1 MSQEKSNKEINEE
14 FAHVQALI
22 EKTDKENPK
31 PEDLAEMKRL
41 LNKNSTLVQINDL
54 SERAYRG
61 LIKTISPSALMQELT
76 ERQIEEKRDSFGY
89 KDACVIE
96 KMLIDQVILC
106 YLRLNYFE
114 MIYTGKFE
122 KSHSLDLG
130 IYWEKR
136 LNAAQKRFLNAC
148 EALSK
153 VRKLIS
159 DAELKE
165 AQAKTKRS
173 QSTLIAQK
181 ILEKATKY

>member
-1 MSQEKSNKEINEE
+1 MLQENKQGNEE
-14 FAHVQALI
+14 FEKAKALI
-22 EKTDKENPK
+22 QKTDKENPK

-41 LNKNSTLVQINDL
+41 LDNNSIVLEIKEM
-54 SERAYRG
+54 SERAINSV
-61 LIKTISPSALMQELT
+61 LKSISTSALNQELMS
-76 ERQIEEKRDSFGY
+76 RQIGEKRDGFGY
-89 KDACVIE
+89 GNSSVIE

-106 YLRLNYFE
+106 HLRLNYLE
-114 MIYTGKFE
+114 VIYTAKFE
-122 KSHSLDLG
+122 NSHSLDHG

-136 LNAAQKRFLNAC
+136 LNAAQKRFMNAC
-148 EALSK
+148 ETLSK

-165 AQAKTKRS
+165 AQAKNKRS